1 MSAISPKKYPL
12 SVCLFH
18 WLVAIA
24 IIGNP
29 VIGWMLDD
37 SMELMSLHKSIGT
50 GILILAAL
58 RVLNKLMHRNALPA
72 SVNKVGSAQYLA
84 EKAVHGLLYV
94 SMLGIP
100 VLGWLKTNAAGHA
113 VSFFGLFDLPTLLE
127 KNRTLSHLFGEMH
140 SAAAVGLA
148 VLLGL
153 HVVGALVHSVLKS
166 ENVLTRILPFTLA
179 KENPTLKLGEF
190 RE

>member
-1 MSAISPKKYPL
+1 MSAMTPKKYPL
-12 SVCLFH
+12 SVCLLH
-18 WLVAIA
+18 WLVAIG
-24 IIGNP
+24 IIGNLA
-29 VIGWMLDD
+29 VGWMLDD
-37 SMELMSLHKSIGT
+37 NMDLMSLHKSIGS

-58 RVLNKLMHRNALPA
+58 RVLNKLMHRNALPP
-72 SVNKVGSAQYLA
+72 SVNKAGSTQYLA
-84 EKAVHGLLYV
+84 EKAVHGLLYM

-100 VLGWLKTNAAGHA
+100 VLGWLKSNAAGHP

-153 HVVGALVHSVLKS
+153 HVAGALIHSVLKS
-166 ENVLTRILPFTLA
+166 ENVLSRILPFTVV
-179 KENPTLKLGEF
+179 KETQ
-190 RE
+190 R